1 MPSFK
6 ITHNAANTANTNNAP
21 AGNNGQNVN
30 HTKQAIDDARII
42 ALKEQGNL
50 TWADIAAR
58 FPGRTKG
65 SIQVRYCRTL
75 HKDGPA
81 RRAALAA
88 SAAPAPASVLAPAAP
103 APPPAP
109 IVAAPSSA
117 PASAPTPAAAPRS
130 RKRSAS
136 TTTTATTTPIID
148 AAALAP
154 APKRARTTRTAARA
168 RAAATP
174 DPPSSTSTST
184 SASTTTAAADPNP
197 APTWREPTPIAAI
210 PAAQPVADSP
220 PARRSRQPTRSRPG
234 PAALSARAAAR
245 QMAIV
250 FDGEGGVTVPARG
263 GRARVRLSTALFGD
277 YGKCAGGRD
286 WGKAR
291 WEGFTG
297 RYLG

>member
-1 MPSFK
+1 MPSLK
-6 ITHNAANTANTNNAP
+6 ITHNAANTVNANNAP

-42 ALKEQGNL
+42 ALKEQVNL

-88 SAAPAPASVLAPAAP
+88 SAAPAPVSVPAPAAP

-109 IVAAPSSA
+109 VVAAPSSA

-136 TTTTATTTPIID
+136 TTTTPIID
-148 AAALAP
+148 AAAPTP

-168 RAAATP
+168 RAAATAAATP
-174 DPPSSTSTST
+174 GPSSSSPSSTS
-184 SASTTTAAADPNP
+184 ASAAADSDPT
-197 APTWREPTPIAAI
+197 PTWREPTPIAAI
-210 PAAQPVADSP
+210 PAAQPAADEP
-220 PARRSRQPTRSRPG
+220 PARRSRQPTRSGPG

-277 YGKCAGGRD
+277 YGKRAGGRD
-286 WGKAR
+286 WGRAR

>member
-1 MPSFK
+1 MPSLK
-6 ITHNAANTANTNNAP
+6 ITHNAANTANANNAP

-30 HTKQAIDDARII
+30 RTQQAIDDARII

-50 TWADIAAR
+50 IWADIAAR

-75 HKDGPA
+75 HK
-81 RRAALAA
+81 
-88 SAAPAPASVLAPAAP
+88 
-103 APPPAP
+103 
-109 IVAAPSSA
+109 
-117 PASAPTPAAAPRS
+117 APRS

-136 TTTTATTTPIID
+136 TTTTTTTPIID
-148 AAALAP
+148 AAAPAP

-174 DPPSSTSTST
+174 NPPSSTSTST
-184 SASTTTAAADPNP
+184 STTATDPNP

-210 PAAQPVADSP
+210 PAAQPVADEP
-220 PARRSRQPTRSRPG
+220 PARRSRQPTRSAPG

-245 QMAIV
+245 QLAVM

-263 GRARVRLSTALFGD
+263 GRSRVRLSTALFGD
-277 YGKCAGGRD
+277 YGKHAAGRD
-286 WGKAR
+286 WGRAR